1 MKKWN
6 RFALMLVTAVVLVVF
21 SAGAS
26 GAGEPMV
33 CYRYNSYVFDASDPA
48 VVAGVYEN
56 VFVARVMEKTGNRPE
71 ADEALFPYTVYTVE
85 ILRTLKGSLE
95 AGTTQVLYKEG
106 GVNADG
112 LLCVNVGDEQPVV
125 GGYYV
130 FLTSP
135 EEDGGRERPAP
146 IARFR
151 CSVWKAARR
160 LTTGRWTP
168 TRRCSNTRRR
178 LPRRFRT
185 SRTSAA
191 YPRSRCCTEEKR
203 PAKNKYITHGSIK
216 PEA

>member
-21 SAGAS
+21 SEGAS

-135 EEDGGRERPAP
+135 EEDGGQRAAGAHCQVPLLGLESGS
-146 IARFR
+146 
-151 CSVWKAARR
+151 SVDDGTLDANPTVQQYASAVAAQVPYEPDVRR
-160 LTTGRWTP
+160 VSSQPL
-168 TRRCSNTRRR
+168 
-178 LPRRFRT
+178 L
-185 SRTSAA
+185 
-191 YPRSRCCTEEKR
+191 
-203 PAKNKYITHGSIK
+203 H
-216 PEA
+216 

>member
-33 CYRYNSYVFDASDPA
+33 CYRYNRYVFDASDPA

-135 EEDGGRERPAP
+135 EEDGGQ
-146 IARFR
+146 
-151 CSVWKAARR
+151 SVR
-160 LTTGRWTP
+160 GV
-168 TRRCSNTRRR
+168 
-178 LPRRFRT
+178 
-185 SRTSAA
+185 
-191 YPRSRCCTEEKR
+191 
-203 PAKNKYITHGSIK
+203 
-216 PEA
+216 

>member
-56 VFVARVMEKTGNRPE
+56 VFVARVMEKTGTVRKRTTLPFRTRSIPLKFSGRSRARWRP
-71 ADEALFPYTVYTVE
+71 A
-85 ILRTLKGSLE
+85 RRM
-95 AGTTQVLYKEG
+95 LYKEG

-135 EEDGGRERPAP
+135 EEDGGQRAAAP

-191 YPRSRCCTEEKR
+191 YPSQ
-203 PAKNKYITHGSIK
+203 PLLH
-216 PEA
+216 